1 MIRRIVSFSLRQP
14 LFVFL
19 GVVIFVV
26 GGIIAFYGL
35 PVEAFPDV
43 SDTQVNVIALYPGRA
58 AEEVEKQ
65 VTIPIE
71 TALSSAAERRCAR
84 SRTRS
89 SGSRS
94 SSLRS
99 TTSRPT

>member
-19 GVVIFVV
+19 GVLIFVV

-58 AEEVEKQ
+58 AEEVEK
-65 VTIPIE
+65 
-71 TALSSAAERRCAR
+71 
-84 SRTRS
+84 
-89 SGSRS
+89 
-94 SSLRS
+94 
-99 TTSRPT
+99 